1 MHSFATNGGT
11 VMLNEPFAPDGPVPI
26 TISRPVH
33 GGTLGVVPLPTL
45 QMSIAEQLLL
55 A

>member
-11 VMLNEPFAPDGPVPI
+11 VMLNEPFAPDGPVPMI
-26 TISRPVH
+26 VSGLVH